1 MKEKKKVDTVWRRKK
16 LFWGLAGTF
25 LLMAV
30 TAGCGDRITGNA
42 ERNLDTEMME
52 TTGNDSRLR
61 NAEECY
67 LCGKN
72 EKSQMDYLRRF
83 DDLGIICTNNWYV
96 LNMGIRDQNEEE
108 NTADFTDG
116 VQSGYVAFQE
126 NGYVFETERIPG
138 RGISRV
144 TIKCGQENKFQTE
157 MVKDILCQDCLDKM
171 VNVMGE
177 NIYDLCLV
185 DFQTME
191 LYPLEEGQRSCLIRD
206 YYVESEGQ
214 DGEIKILGVY
224 APSGQG
230 TELCPFPK

>member
-1 MKEKKKVDTVWRRKK
+1 MKEKKKVDTVQRRKK
-16 LFWGLAGTF
+16 LFLGLAGTL

-30 TAGCGDRITGNA
+30 TAGCGDRITGHA
-42 ERNLDTEMME
+42 ERNLDAEMME
-52 TTGNDSRLR
+52 TTGNDSGLR

-72 EKSQMDYLRRF
+72 EKSQMDYFRRF

-96 LNMGIRDQNEEE
+96 LNMGIRNQIEEDNSAE
-108 NTADFTDG
+108 FTGG

-126 NGYVFETERIPG
+126 NGYVFEIERIPG

-144 TIKCGQENKFQTE
+144 TIKCGQENKLQTE
-157 MVKDILCQDCLDKM
+157 MVKDIFCQDCLDKM

-177 NIYDLCLV
+177 NRYDLCLV

-191 LYPLEEGQRSCLIRD
+191 LYPVKEGQRSYFIRD
-206 YYVESEGQ
+206 YYVESESQ

-224 APSGQG
+224 APF
-230 TELCPFPK
+230 CR

>member
-30 TAGCGDRITGNA
+30 TAGCGDRITGHA
-42 ERNLDTEMME
+42 KRNLGTEMME

-72 EKSQMDYLRRF
+72 EKSQMDYFRRF

-108 NTADFTDG
+108 NTADFKDG
-116 VQSGYVAFQE
+116 VQSGYVTFQE

-138 RGISRV
+138 RRISRI
-144 TIKCGQENKFQTE
+144 TIKCGQENTFQIE
-157 MVKDILCQDCLDKM
+157 RVKDFLCQDCLDKM
-171 VNVMGE
+171 ANAMGE
-177 NIYDLCLV
+177 NGYDLCLV

-191 LYPLEEGQRSCLIRD
+191 LYPVKEGQRSYFIRD
-206 YYVESEGQ
+206 YYVESESQ

-224 APSGQG
+224 APF
-230 TELCPFPK
+230 CR

>member
-1 MKEKKKVDTVWRRKK
+1 MKEKKKAHAVQKRKK
-16 LFWGLAGTF
+16 LFWWLAGTLF
-25 LLMAV
+25 LIAV
-30 TAGCGDRITGNA
+30 TAGCGNRIIGQVMRRLGK
-42 ERNLDTEMME
+42 EKME
-52 TTGNDSRLR
+52 TTEKYYGLR

-72 EKSQMDYLRRF
+72 EKSQMDYFRRF

-96 LNMGIRDQNEEE
+96 LNMGIRESDEEE
-108 NTADFTDG
+108 NIAACTDG
-116 VQSGYVAFQE
+116 VQTGYVAFQE

-138 RGISRV
+138 RRISRV
-144 TIKCGQENKFQTE
+144 TIKCGQENKFQIE
-157 MVKDILCQDCLDKM
+157 KVKDFLCQDCLDKI

-177 NIYDLCLV
+177 NRYDLCLA

-191 LYPLEEGQRSCLIRD
+191 LYPLKEGQRSYLIRD

-224 APSGQG
+224 APQATKGI
-230 TELCPFPK
+230 